1 MTTEWGKIAS
11 WYEDCVKQI
20 YPEPY
25 CGGHVTGTK
34 EVIKKFV
41 RPRMSEINTVL
52 DIGCGEGV
60 AYKFFKKLG
69 ILWVGVTLG
78 ASDIRACQR
87 KGLRV
92 FEMDMHFIDFPDESV
107 DLIWAR
113 HIAEHSPFPLFF
125 LREAHRLAKKYLLL
139 VVPRVPFFCYNK
151 DGPNH
156 PNHPSASTS
165 REGWLYLA
173 EMAGWELI
181 GEDFIPHQIEE
192 RLFFRKKGTSY
203 S

>member
-1 MTTEWGKIAS
+1 MERDWEKIDR
-11 WYEDCVKQI
+11 WYEECVRQI

-25 CGGHVTGTK
+25 CGGHAKGTK

-41 RPRMSEINTVL
+41 RPRLGEIKTVL

-60 AYKFFKKLG
+60 ASKFFKELG

-78 ASDIRACQR
+78 EQDLRRCQR

-92 FEMDMHFIDFPDESV
+92 FGWDMHFIDLPDESV
-107 DLIWAR
+107 DLVYCR
-113 HIAEHSPFPLFF
+113 HIAEHSPMPYFF
-125 LREAHRLAKKYLLL
+125 LREAHRLAKKYLLM

-156 PNHPSASTS
+156 PNHPSAGIG

-181 GEDFIPHQIEE
+181 DEDFIPHQIEE
-192 RLFFRKKGTSY
+192 RLWFRKEGVDCL
-203 S
+203 